1 MFLVELATMA
11 ILFVIGWLIIA
22 FVFWIAGR
30 IVSGMNATFR
40 DALIVSLVG
49 NIISAILEFLFDWFV
64 EPLLTTIPFGG
75 LLSLIIPAIIV
86 LFVYVWLIMKFFDTG
101 ILGAIAVGLLVII
114 IWIGLAIVLGMLVVA
129 IFVILGLLGP

>member
-1 MFLVELATMA
+1 MFLVELVVMA
-11 ILFVIGWLIIA
+11 LLFVIGWFIIA

-30 IVSGMNATFR
+30 IVSGMNATFT

-49 NIISAILEFLFDWFV
+49 NIISAILEFLFDLFV
-64 EPLLTTIPFGG
+64 EPLLSTIPFGP

-86 LFVYVWLIMKFFDTG
+86 LFVYVWLIMRFFDTG

-114 IWIGLAIVLGMLVVA
+114 IWIGLAIVLSILVVA